1 MKVVENRAH
10 VTWYEE
16 RRGKQKEEEENMKRI
31 QKPGSV
37 EKDETDRDRRDKKEK
52 QNTKGEEKE

>member
-16 RRGKQKEEEENMKRI
+16 RREEEENMKRI